1 MQFSDKKG
9 CKRGSSALLCFKETP
24 DTVQSAWGG
33 IRVGVHGA
41 ELDFKV
47 RPRMGV
53 VDIGYREE
61 LRGNEEDGVARVEF
75 RLERKIYLHSDRDC
89 TLITG
94 KVDPRA
100 PVMSVAFQVGAAEI
114 HTPVIENQDFC
125 DEIIAAGVNVVLMS
139 SNGGAEKPAEEVI
152 EEPEQPVVDE
162 TPPEPPTP
170 LKKKGGRP
178 KGSKNKADKKAKRS
192 K

>member
-1 MQFSDKKG
+1 MQFSDLKG
-9 CKRGSSALLCFKETP
+9 GKRGSCALLCLKETP
-24 DTVQSAWGG
+24 ESVQRDWGG
-33 IRVGVHGA
+33 IRVGTHGA
-41 ELDFKV
+41 DLDFKV
-47 RPRMGV
+47 RPGMGV

-75 RLERKIYLHSDRDC
+75 RLSRKIYLHSDRDH
-89 TLITG
+89 TDITG

-125 DEIIAAGVNVVLMS
+125 DEVIAAGVKVVLMS
-139 SNGGAEKPAEEVI
+139 SNGEADKPVVEAV

-162 TPPEPPTP
+162 TPPEPPMP
-170 LKKKGGRP
+170 AKKKGGRP
-178 KGSKNKADKKAKRS
+178 RGSKNKKKSKRS